1 MFEPGEGFLRLDKGA
16 GRLIK
21 LLLVG
26 VVSEALLGGVKSV
39 FRFPLVFLAVRA
51 SDGVGK
57 PIGDK
62 AKTLYLEDVLTAAL
76 AYSAFGLLAYYI
88 DVMLAGYTGKHSGAA
103 IPAVIL
109 ALADRMWPTQGLSN
123 KRGRHK

>member
-39 FRFPLVFLAVRA
+39 FRFPP
-51 SDGVGK
+51 GV
-57 PIGDK
+57 
-62 AKTLYLEDVLTAAL
+62 L
-76 AYSAFGLLAYYI
+76 
-88 DVMLAGYTGKHSGAA
+88 
-103 IPAVIL
+103 
-109 ALADRMWPTQGLSN
+109 
-123 KRGRHK
+123 GRPSI